1 MKIVNGAN
9 CQVNTYKIE
18 HKDFIEKCIREY
30 YGQSTAS
37 IMDAAPDVPVA
48 KPPKDMRS
56 FFGVANVNVTISCE
70 K

>member
-1 MKIVNGAN
+1 MKTVNNTN

-37 IMDAAPDVPVA
+37 ITETTPEVPVA
-48 KPPKDMRS
+48 KPSKDMRS
-56 FFGVANVNVTISCE
+56 FFGVANVNVTISC
-70 K
+70 KK